1 MEELIRIGDKEIVMR
16 ANANTPRKY
25 RETFNR
31 DLISEFATLLKHI
44 DRETGALKGNFDFS
58 IIENLAYIMAK
69 QHDNSIGSID
79 DFLEQFDGIDDIYL
93 AMGDI
98 VGLWEKSKQATS
110 EPKKNIGQ

>member
-1 MEELIRIGDKEIVMR
+1 MEETVRIGNKEIVMR

-44 DRETGALKGNFDFS
+44 DKTGALKGDFDFS

-69 QHDNSIGSID
+69 QHDNSIGTID
-79 DFLEQFDGIDDIYL
+79 DFLEQFEGIDDIYL

-98 VGLWEKSKQATS
+98 VGLWEKSKQAMS